1 MLERACY
8 FTEPTAGALGVIS
21 DHPRLGRKSSAQ
33 NTYLSLI
40 AVVLR
45 VQILKG
51 I

>member
-1 MLERACY
+1 MLERTRY
-8 FTEPTAGALGVIS
+8 FTEPTAGALGVVS

-33 NTYLSLI
+33 HTYLSLI
-40 AVVLR
+40 AVVLP